1 METTQTQ
8 TQASSWM
15 AILAATTL
23 GAVGASTVRA
33 SVRAELPGACEDD
46 TFRLVV
52 QTYHARDGRPPR
64 RGARPIGSTQ
74 RRVCVAEISA
84 GVSVSVLELQQVGSD
99 EELPVVVAWIDDGV
113 ADHEFEGRLARPA
126 SGSIYGSARRRG
138 GSPVSISLTK
148 KIAA

>member
-1 METTQTQ
+1 MQTTQTGG
-8 TQASSWM
+8 SSWM

-33 SVRAELPGACEDD
+33 SVRADLPGLSGDD

-64 RGARPIGSTQ
+64 RGARPIGSMQ
-74 RRVCVAEISA
+74 RRVSVAELRA
-84 GVSVSVLELQQVGSD
+84 GIQVSVLELQTDLD
-99 EELPVVVAWIDDGV
+99 EELPVVVAWIDDGE
-113 ADHEFEGRLARPA
+113 ADLEFEGRLARPS

-138 GSPVSISLTK
+138 QSPVSISLTK